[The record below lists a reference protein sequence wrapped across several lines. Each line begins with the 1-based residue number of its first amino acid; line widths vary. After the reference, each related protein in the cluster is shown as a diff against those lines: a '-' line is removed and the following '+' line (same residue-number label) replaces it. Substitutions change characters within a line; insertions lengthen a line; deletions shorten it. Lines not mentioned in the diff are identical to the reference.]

1 MGAKDYMVD
10 VADIPKYGPPNMAA
24 ELYNMIRGVPKAY
37 QEGKANEFAN
47 QKAEFEQDVERPYQ
61 KRALERADVAG
72 QMTQDVMKQRF
83 RELQN
88 DPSGGGS
95 GFDSSDNDPSPS
107 QRLAQNTGG
116 AKPGGQFSVADLTK
130 GVSGLADQD
139 GAVASIERMLGIQPG
154 ARLTAKQEDAV
165 RQMLKDAGGEGGDSL
180 TGSTGPSGLPPDP
193 RTQAPPNLQPG
204 MMGGPPNLAP
214 GSPQGPVPMMS
225 GAAYGGPPGVP
236 AGPPG
241 APQGPPGAPP
251 GTAVAQAGPQSLA
264 DGLAQY
270 VRPQQPAP
278 GAPNQPEL
286 WSEDKIK
293 AVRAHAKHIDDMA
306 NFGGPMAAG
315 DKERAKRMYEAAQK
329 QEEARSEIAKKR
341 AEATDPAVQQEN
353 TRKEIE
359 KGNIAAG
366 QKEQARLQAAAKT
379 AIDSNQKLAVMRTQM
394 SDPNFYSGPAHELNQ
409 KYKEWLS
416 VLPGGNPNAAS
427 PMQEF
432 HKTTLD
438 LLNERIQSAVQSGYS
453 RIQLQEIRNMKE
465 QIANLDINA
474 GSNRYIME
482 EMQRIHNM
490 DIKLARFSDQYAD
503 SHGGYLD
510 RGWPAARDA
519 FMERPENRLFTDQ
532 EIAHP
537 ASIAPAYFPKSM
549 YGDVAKTKAFVRS
562 QGLKDSDPVAVD
574 DTTKP
579 PGPDGLPRRKLI
591 NTGHLL
597 RITIDTPAGR

>member
-1 MGAKDYMVD
+1 MAAKDYMVD

-47 QKAEFEQDVERPYQ
+47 QKAEFEQDVEQPY
-61 KRALERADVAG
+61 KKKALERADIMGDLTTRA
-72 QMTQDVMKQRF
+72 TQDYFNNRG
-83 RELQN
+83 REAP
-88 DPSGGGS
+88 DFPGGES
-95 GFDSSDNDPSPS
+95 NNEPSPS

-116 AKPGGQFSVADLTK
+116 AKPGGQFTVADLTN
-130 GVSGLADQD
+130 GVSGLADQKGHAAD
-139 GAVASIERMLGIQPG
+139 IERILGIQPG

-165 RQMLKDAGGEGGDSL
+165 RQMLKDAGSEEGESL
-180 TGSTGPSGLPPDP
+180 TGSTGPAGALPPDP
-193 RTQAPPNLQPG
+193 RRSAPPNLQPG

-225 GAAYGGPPGVP
+225 GAAYGGPPGLP

-241 APQGPPGAPP
+241 APPSA
-251 GTAVAQAGPQSLA
+251 AVAQAGPPSLS

-278 GAPNQPEL
+278 ASERGAPELVSQERINQMRNRAQEL
-286 WSEDKIK
+286 LTQGQFVPQVAATNK
-293 AVRAHAKHIDDMA
+293 ARAEILTK
-306 NFGGPMAAG
+306 AA
-315 DKERAKRMYEAAQK
+315 DEAQK
-329 QEEARSEIAKKR
+329 ARDEIAKKR
-341 AEATDPAVQQEN
+341 AEAADPAIQAEN

-366 QKEQARLQAAAKT
+366 QKEQGRLQAAAKT

-465 QIANLDINA
+465 QIANLNITPA
-474 GSNRYIME
+474 SNRYIME
-482 EMQRIHNM
+482 EMQRIHQM
-490 DIKLARFSDQYAD
+490 DIKLARFSDQYAE

-510 RGWPAARDA
+510 RGWPGARDA
-519 FMERPENRLFTDQ
+519 FMERPENRLFTQ
-532 EIAHP
+532 REIDHP
-537 ASIAPAYFPKSM
+537 EAIAPSYFPKSM
-549 YGDVAKTKAFVRS
+549 YGDPAKTKAFIRN
-562 QGLKDSDPVAVD
+562 QGLKDNDPVAVD

-591 NTGHLL
+591 DAGHLL
-597 RITIDTPAGR
+597 RITVDTPAGR

>member
-1 MGAKDYMVD
+1 MAAKDYMVD

-88 DPSGGGS
+88 DPSGGGD
-95 GFDSSDNDPSPS
+95 GFDSSDNARTPA
-107 QRLAQNTGG
+107 QRLTDGTGG
-116 AKPGGQFSVADLTK
+116 GKVEGQYTVADLMK
-130 GVSGLADQD
+130 GAKGIADQPN
-139 GAVASIERMLGIQPG
+139 AVRDLERILQIEPG
-154 ARLTAKQEDAV
+154 ARLNAQQEQAV
-165 RQMLKDAGGEGGDSL
+165 REYVARDAQGDDNL

-204 MMGGPPNLAP
+204 MMGAPPNLAP

-241 APQGPPGAPP
+241 APQGPPGAAP
-251 GTAVAQAGPQSLA
+251 GPQVAQAGPPSLSSR
-264 DGLAQY
+264 LEPY

-286 WSEDKIK
+286 WSEDKIR

-366 QKEQARLQAAAKT
+366 QKEQGRLQSAAQT
-379 AIDSNQKLAVMRTQM
+379 AIRSNQQLAVMRTQM
-394 SDPNFYSGPAHELNQ
+394 SDPNFYSGPAHALNQ
-409 KYKEWLS
+409 KYKEWLA
-416 VLPGGNPNAAS
+416 VLPGGNPDAAS

-432 HKTTLD
+432 HKTTLE
-438 LLNERIQSAVQSGYS
+438 LLNQRIQSAVQSGYS
-453 RIQLQEIRNMKE
+453 RIQIREIDNMKA

-482 EMQRIHNM
+482 EMQRIHQM

-591 NTGHLL
+591 DAGHLL
-597 RITIDTPAGR
+597 RITVDTPAGR